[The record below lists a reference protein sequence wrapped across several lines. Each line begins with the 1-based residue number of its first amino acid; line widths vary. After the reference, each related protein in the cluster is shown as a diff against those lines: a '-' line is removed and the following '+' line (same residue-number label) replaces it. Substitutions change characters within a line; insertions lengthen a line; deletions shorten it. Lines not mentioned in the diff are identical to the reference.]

1 MSMGFGHAQPAIVG
15 DEPVIASIREETI
28 MSQIEKML
36 YTAKVHTT
44 GGRNGASRSSDGRLA
59 FKLLT
64 PGAPDNGTKP
74 AQWFAGLG
82 RHSVRYS
89 LVLVLLWIGAM
100 KFTAYE
106 AAGIS
111 GFVANSPLMSWAYS
125 LFSIQG
131 FSALLGVTEIAVA
144 LLIAARPL
152 SARVSL
158 VGSALAAGMFLTTLS
173 FLLTTPGVWEASA
186 GGFPALSVVPGQFLV
201 KDFVLFGA
209 ALWLFGDDWR
219 ALTTSG
225 SHQQQDK

>member
-1 MSMGFGHAQPAIVG
+1 MSTTTDIHNPVASEIDTGNNPVHGAQ
-15 DEPVIASIREETI
+15 
-28 MSQIEKML
+28 
-36 YTAKVHTT
+36 
-44 GGRNGASRSSDGRLA
+44 RLEA
-59 FKLLT
+59 V
-64 PGAPDNGTKP
+64 
-74 AQWFAGLG
+74 G
-82 RHSVRYS
+82 RHAVRYG
-89 LVLVLLWIGAM
+89 LVLVLLWIGSM

-111 GFVANSPLMSWAYS
+111 GFVSNSPLMSWAYS

-158 VGSALAAGMFLTTLS
+158 VGSAAAVGMFLTTLS

-201 KDFVLFGA
+201 KDFVLLGA
-209 ALWLFGDDWR
+209 SLWLFGDDWLN
-219 ALTTSG
+219 A
-225 SHQQQDK
+225 KV

>member
-1 MSMGFGHAQPAIVG
+1 
-15 DEPVIASIREETI
+15 
-28 MSQIEKML
+28 L
-36 YTAKVHTT
+36 YTTKVHTT
-44 GGRNGASRSSDGRLA
+44 GGRNETSRSANGRLDV
-59 FKLLT
+59 KLST
-64 PGAPDNGTKP
+64 PGAPGNGTNP
-74 AQWFAGLG
+74 EQLFAAVG

-89 LVLVLLWIGAM
+89 LVLVLLWIGGM

-111 GFVANSPLMSWAYS
+111 GFVSHSPLMSWAYS
-125 LFSIQG
+125 WFSVQG
-131 FSALLGVTEIAVA
+131 FSALLGGTEIAVA

-152 SARVSL
+152 SARAAL
-158 VGSALAAGMFLTTLS
+158 VGSASAVGMFLTTLS

-209 ALWLFGDDWR
+209 SLWLFGEDWR